1 MNKMKNVKE
10 ALNAVELI
18 DKKYNQTACIKQFTI
33 DLIEEFLEE
42 LNCFLLGNSENSEEE
57 ILGSLRY
64 KVSCA
69 LEICNNEMVDFH
81 VIKELY
87 DAVND

>member
-1 MNKMKNVKE
+1 MKTVKE

-18 DKKYNQTACIKQFTI
+18 DAKYNQTAWVKQFTI

-42 LNCFLLGNSENSEEE
+42 LNCFLLGESNNSEEDT
-57 ILGSLRY
+57 IGSLSY

-69 LEICNNEMVDFH
+69 LEICDDDLTDYYVLQ
-81 VIKELY
+81 ELY